1 MQKIILHIPHASA
14 TIPLREGYCVSDE
27 ILHQEILKLTDW
39 YTDDLFENDIDHSIK
54 APFSR
59 IFCDAERFSDDN
71 QEIMAQFGMGVLY
84 TKTDEGEEMRKIS
97 PELRTRILNEFYWQH
112 HKKLTEA
119 VSEQLEQLDTAMIVD
134 CHSFPQI
141 PINRALDKSSFRPDF
156 NIGTD
161 AFHTP
166 KKLIDASIA
175 FFNEKGYSLGI
186 DKPYSGSIVPMDYYQ
201 KNSKVQSIMIEINRK
216 LYLEENSNEKS
227 NSYPEIKKIVQEF
240 LNQIRTNY

>member
-1 MQKIILHIPHASA
+1 MKKLILHIPHASA
-14 TIPLREGYCVSDE
+14 TIPLRDGYCVSDK
-27 ILHQEILKLTDW
+27 ILDQEILKLTDW
-39 YTDDLFENDIDHSIK
+39 YTDGLFENAIDHSIK

-59 IFCDAERFSDDN
+59 IFCDVERFSDDS

-97 PELRTRILNEFYWQH
+97 PELRTRVLNEFYWQH
-112 HKKLTEA
+112 HKKLT
-119 VSEQLEQLDTAMIVD
+119 VVVGKQLEQFDKALIVD
-134 CHSFPQI
+134 CHSFPQK
-141 PINRALDKSSFRPDF
+141 PINRALDKASFRPDF

-166 KKLIDASIA
+166 KKLIDASTT
-175 FFNEKGYSLGI
+175 FFNDKGYSLGI

-201 KNSKVQSIMIEINRK
+201 KNSKVQSIMLEINRS

-227 NSYPEIKKIVQEF
+227 ISYHETKQVVQNF
-240 LNQIRTNY
+240 LKMIRQL